1 MIEGFYVED
10 GSNNREPSESDIS
23 EAFPESDDDDL
34 LTEYQRNVD
43 NYDLYIKSK
52 FYRDSPI

>member
-1 MIEGFYVED
+1 
-10 GSNNREPSESDIS
+10 
-23 EAFPESDDDDL
+23 L

-52 FYRDSPI
+52 FYRDSPIW

>member
-1 MIEGFYVED
+1 MMESFYVEK
-10 GSNNREPSESDIS
+10 GSNNREPSESDIG
-23 EAFPESDDDDL
+23 EGFPESDDDDL